1 MVIVSEKSA
10 QPWTCCRCSGMQC
23 FVKGGV
29 GRMRTLHQRTWMI
42 LFGSI
47 MQIMSKHG
55 RRFWN
60 GKLFML
66 GNAVIQNWRA
76 LEAVLKITHPVHG
89 SGTGWGK
96 LIMFLLALLS
106 SFSSVYNITGKGNTT
121 LRISELV
128 LFIYLFPHFNTQN
141 LLIWIDIIYVSLLR
155 Y

>member
-1 MVIVSEKSA
+1 MCAPLLVSYLHQLVIVSEKSTE
-10 QPWTCCRCSGMQC
+10 PCTCCRCSGMQC

-29 GRMRTLHQRTWMI
+29 GRMRTLYQRTWMI

-66 GNAVIQNWRA
+66 GNVVIQNWRA
-76 LEAVLKITHPVHG
+76 LEAVQKITRPVHG

-96 LIMFLLALLS
+96 LIMFLLGLLF
-106 SFSSVYNITGKGNTT
+106 SFSSVHDITSEGKAT
-121 LRISELV
+121 LRISELL
-128 LFIYLFPHFNTQN
+128 LFICS
-141 LLIWIDIIYVSLLR
+141 LILTLKIC
-155 Y
+155 